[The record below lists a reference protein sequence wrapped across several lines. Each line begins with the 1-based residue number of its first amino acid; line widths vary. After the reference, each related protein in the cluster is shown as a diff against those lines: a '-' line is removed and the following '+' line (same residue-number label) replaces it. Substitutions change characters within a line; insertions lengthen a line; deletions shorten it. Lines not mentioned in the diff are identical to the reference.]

1 MSNQLLG
8 RDQVAL
14 DAKHRL
20 SLPTRHREAVAALC
34 ANKLVLTEHPDGF
47 LVLMPEP
54 KWQVFSAQF
63 VGAPMSSQWLK
74 RIVLGSAIFCELD
87 AASRLVLPPELRE
100 SAGIDKQVYLLGV
113 GDHFELW
120 KPEEYQARV
129 AKQKLAQARGREQDE
144 ASALQAAKSE
154 VRW

>member
-1 MSNQLLG
+1 MSHQLLG
-8 RDQVAL
+8 REQVAL

-20 SLPTRHREAVAALC
+20 SLPTRHRAAVAALC

-74 RIVLGSAIFCELD
+74 RIVLGCAVFCELD
-87 AASRLVLPPELRE
+87 AANRLVLPQELRE
-100 SAGIDKQVYLLGV
+100 SAGIDKQAYLVGV

-120 KPEEYQARV
+120 SPEEYQARV
-129 AKQKLAQARGREQDE
+129 AKQKLAHAREREQDE
-144 ASALQAAKSE
+144 ASALQAAKNE

>member
-47 LVLMPEP
+47 LVL
-54 KWQVFSAQF
+54 
-63 VGAPMSSQWLK
+63 

-87 AASRLVLPPELRE
+87 AANRLVLPPELRE

-129 AKQKLAQARGREQDE
+129 AKQKLAQAREREQDE